1 MNHRIID
8 FFIIFGQRRNDLQG
22 TIQLLHTMASLKKIG
37 LIICLLFASFAV
49 QAQGAAEGQPALQ
62 KPTPIS
68 NRAVDEYVGE
78 VFSIYHLV
86 RALEFDL
93 TKMESEV
100 AGMEIDAALRSDASI
115 SSCRQ
120 KLGEFLN
127 AFNTLQK
134 GHADL
139 SAKMVY
145 VQEEGASLQPANL
158 AQHAG
163 ENLAVTQSALDQA
176 AANITTQI
184 AKTNA
189 LIARAQKL

>member
-1 MNHRIID
+1 
-8 FFIIFGQRRNDLQG
+8 
-22 TIQLLHTMASLKKIG
+22 MASLKKIG

-93 TKMESEV
+93 TNMEREV

-115 SSCRQ
+115 SSCKT
-120 KLGEFLN
+120 KLNEFLV

-139 SAKMVY
+139 TGKMTQ
-145 VQEEGASLQPANL
+145 VQQEGTTLQPSTL
-158 AQHAG
+158 AQQATD
-163 ENLAVTQSALDQA
+163 NLTVSQKALDQA
-176 AANITTQI
+176 SANITTQI